1 MTTKPSWDDYYLN
14 IAKAVSQRG
23 DCIRRQHGA
32 IVVKNHKIVSTGYN
46 GTPAGDER
54 SCLATGQCPRNLDPT
69 SQHGQ
74 GSYDLCWATHA
85 EANALIRCSWEELN
99 GSTIYIT
106 GEPCGGC
113 AKLITSAGVERVVT
127 VQN

>member
-1 MTTKPSWDDYYLN
+1 MNKPSWDEYYLN
-14 IAKAVSQRG
+14 IAKAVALRG
-23 DCIRRQHGA
+23 DCTRRQHGA

-46 GTPAGDER
+46 GTPSGDER
-54 SCLATGQCPRNLDPT
+54 SCLATGQCPRNLDTT

-74 GSYDLCWATHA
+74 GSYDLCWSTHA

-113 AKLITSAGVERVVT
+113 AKLIASAGIERIVT
-127 VQN
+127 L

>member
-1 MTTKPSWDDYYLN
+1 MLRPSWDEYYLN
-14 IAKAVSQRG
+14 IAKAVSMRG

-32 IVVKNHKIVSTGYN
+32 IIVKDHKIVSTGYN

-54 SCLATGQCPRNLDPT
+54 SCLTTGQCPRNLDPNA
-69 SQHGQ
+69 QHGQ
-74 GSYDLCWATHA
+74 GSYDLCWSTHA
-85 EANALIRCSWEELN
+85 EANALLRASWNELN

-113 AKLITSAGVERVVT
+113 AKLIRSAGIERVVT
-127 VQN
+127 FS